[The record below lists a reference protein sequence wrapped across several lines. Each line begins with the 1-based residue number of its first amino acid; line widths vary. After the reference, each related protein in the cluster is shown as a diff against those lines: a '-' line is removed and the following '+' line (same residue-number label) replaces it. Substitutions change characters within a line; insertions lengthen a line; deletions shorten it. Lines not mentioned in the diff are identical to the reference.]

1 MATEPLNL
9 IQVQSRLQDPLT
21 VTNQDLLKYAN
32 GGNPEVPSF
41 LALIEMNRR
50 KQIEDTTAQFQSANV
65 PSVKD
70 QLAQSLISPT
80 MTGGNRMIQV
90 NPTDAPTGIIN
101 PTHMSQPAQ
110 PTANP
115 FGMPPQVNMTAPPP
129 VPQPPP
135 TQAARGGLMTL
146 PVRHFNSSSYAGG
159 GIVAFGDPEL
169 NPDEDQIVKDR
180 AEYIARHSGRPPAD
194 DTEAVKDLLTGRTKT
209 SGQTSGEDNQPS
221 SSDMTRLMVD
231 QAKKSQV
238 SAPESKGG
246 PDASYDIKDSGVSPA
261 TNLPLYT
268 EKNPNLRGPHVN
280 PVETPA
286 PVYER
291 RFEENKPESGLPSM
305 LKPLAISKPEDL
317 SREQAYAGIK
327 ESQRMA
333 GVSQDP
339 YADVKKRQD
348 ALEARQLAEYEQ
360 GGIDRLI
367 AQATAFATADPAKG
381 FGVAAAQSSAASR
394 ALEKEQN
401 ALRTQQETAAI
412 TVRTA
417 MAKEQDAHARGDA
430 AAIESSVAERQKA
443 QAEFAK
449 LVQQQNK
456 IEIDM
461 ATMQNTAQH
470 YKDQADI
477 QKESNRITDSYHQGS
492 LTLEQAKNQVQAAL
506 AQGQLDYHVA
516 KLVIDK
522 LEAENKATHLI
533 NEGQYWRGMVAYHN
547 TMAGIA
553 EDTRPSKEDKVLTA
567 VQKLV
572 EADPTIKRLAER
584 ITKNEIK
591 IGSEEYAT
599 IMEEMRRISIP
610 FYKDH
615 KLTPPEPANFPKPPP
630 APVKKEFHLSDLNP
644 FKPAAPATVD
654 TSGFKY
660 IGKDE
665 MGH

>member
-50 KQIEDTTAQFQSANV
+50 KQIEDTTAQFQSANT

-70 QLAQSLISPT
+70 QLAQSLTSPT

-110 PTANP
+110 PTTNP

-221 SSDMTRLMVD
+221 SSDMTQMIVNQARKSVGSDQTSGRKDQDAGGAEMSKAMSDYEASQKVEGRYPDQDAGGAEMTDAMRQKQVAKVD
-231 QAKKSQV
+231 
-238 SAPESKGG
+238 
-246 PDASYDIKDSGVSPA
+246 
-261 TNLPLYT
+261 T
-268 EKNPNLRGPHVN
+268 
-280 PVETPA
+280 
-286 PVYER
+286 
-291 RFEENKPESGLPSM
+291 GLPSM

-317 SREQAYAGIK
+317 SREQAYTGIK
-327 ESQRMA
+327 ESQRLA

-339 YADVKKRQD
+339 YADVRKRQD
-348 ALEARQLAEYEQ
+348 ALEARQLAEYER
-360 GGIDRLI
+360 GGIDRLL
-367 AQATAFATADPAKG
+367 AQATAFATADPSTG

-470 YKDQADI
+470 YKDQAEI
-477 QKESNRITDSYHQGS
+477 QRESNRINDSYKNRS
-492 LTLEQAKNQVQAAL
+492 LSLEEAKNEISASL
-506 AQGQLDYHVA
+506 AREELDYRVA
-516 KLVIDK
+516 KLAIDK
-522 LEAENKATHLI
+522 MEAENKAAHLI
-533 NEGQYWRGMVAYHN
+533 NEGSHWKAMNSYYSILGGVALDSKPTKYDKQIIAADKAVDAN
-547 TMAGIA
+547 QEIRTIRESISAAVKSGIMTMDSDEFANAMEKMRLMSA
-553 EDTRPSKEDKVLTA
+553 E
-567 VQKLV
+567 
-572 EADPTIKRLAER
+572 I
-584 ITKNEIK
+584 
-591 IGSEEYAT
+591 
-599 IMEEMRRISIP
+599 
-610 FYKDH
+610 YKSHDVPVPG
-615 KLTPPEPANFPKPPP
+615 KPAMPPPLPKP
-630 APVKKEFHLSDLNP
+630 APKKGFLEGVFGSS
-644 FKPAAPATVD
+644 APASKAVPYD
-654 TSGFKY
+654 QLP
-660 IGKDE
+660 E
-665 MGH
+665 

>member
-32 GGNPEVPSF
+32 GNNPEVPSF

-50 KQIEDTTAQFQSANV
+50 KQIEDTTAQFQSANT

-70 QLAQSLISPT
+70 QLAQSLTSPT
-80 MTGGNRMIQV
+80 MTGGNKMIQV
-90 NPTDAPTGIIN
+90 NPTNAPIGIIN
-101 PTHMSQPAQ
+101 PTNLSQPAQ

-169 NPDEDQIVKDR
+169 NPDEDQVVKDR
-180 AEYIARHSGRPPAD
+180 AAYIAAHSGRPPAD

-209 SGQTSGEDNQPS
+209 SGQVSGEDNQPS
-221 SSDMTRLMVD
+221 SSDMTQMIVNQARKSVGSDQTSGRKDQDAGGAEMSKAMSDYETSQKVEGRYPDQDAGGAEMTDAMRQKQVAKVD
-231 QAKKSQV
+231 
-238 SAPESKGG
+238 
-246 PDASYDIKDSGVSPA
+246 
-261 TNLPLYT
+261 T
-268 EKNPNLRGPHVN
+268 
-280 PVETPA
+280 
-286 PVYER
+286 
-291 RFEENKPESGLPSM
+291 GLPSM

-348 ALEARQLAEYEQ
+348 ALEARQLAEYER

-367 AQATAFATADPAKG
+367 AQATAFATADPTKG
-381 FGVAAAQSSAASR
+381 FGYAAGVSAAASQ

-430 AAIESSVAERQKA
+430 AAIESAVAERQKA
-443 QAEFAK
+443 QNEFAK

-470 YKDQADI
+470 YKDQAEI
-477 QKESNRITDSYHQGS
+477 QRESNRITDSFHQGS
-492 LTLEQAKNQVQAAL
+492 LTLEQAKNEIAAAQAK
-506 AQGQLDYHVA
+506 GQLDYHVA

-533 NEGQYWRGMVAYHN
+533 NEGKYWSGMIGYHN
-547 TMAGIA
+547 RIA
-553 EDTRPSKEDKVLTA
+553 NIQEDTRPTKEDKALLSVE
-567 VQKLV
+567 KLV
-572 EADPTIKRLAER
+572 NADPRIKELAKSLNPA
-584 ITKNEIK
+584 TGAVP
-591 IGSEEYAT
+591 GSEEYANV
-599 IMEEMRRISIP
+599 MEQMRQLAIP
-610 FYKDH
+610 YYKKHNID
-615 KLTPPEPANFPKPPP
+615 PPERANIPAPPP
-630 APVKKEFHLSDLNP
+630 APVKKGFEWSKLNP
-644 FKPAAPATVD
+644 FSPSAPATVD

-665 MGH
+665 VGH

>member
-32 GGNPEVPSF
+32 GNNPEVPSF

-50 KQIEDTTAQFQSANV
+50 KQIEDTTAQFQSANT

-70 QLAQSLISPT
+70 QLAQSLTSPT
-80 MTGGNRMIQV
+80 MTGGNKMIQV
-90 NPTDAPTGIIN
+90 NPTNAPIGIIN
-101 PTHMSQPAQ
+101 PTNLSQPAQ

-169 NPDEDQIVKDR
+169 NPDEDQVVKDR
-180 AEYIARHSGRPPAD
+180 AAYIAAHSGRPPAD
-194 DTEAVKDLLTGRTKT
+194 DAEAVKDLLTGRTKT
-209 SGQTSGEDNQPS
+209 SGQVSGEDNQPS
-221 SSDMTRLMVD
+221 SSDMTQMIVNQARKSVGSDQTSGRKDQDAGGAEMSKAMSDYETSQKVEGRYPDQDAGGAEMTDAMRQKQVAKVD
-231 QAKKSQV
+231 
-238 SAPESKGG
+238 
-246 PDASYDIKDSGVSPA
+246 
-261 TNLPLYT
+261 T
-268 EKNPNLRGPHVN
+268 
-280 PVETPA
+280 
-286 PVYER
+286 
-291 RFEENKPESGLPSM
+291 GLPSM

-348 ALEARQLAEYEQ
+348 ALEARQLAEYER

-367 AQATAFATADPAKG
+367 AQATAFATADPTKG
-381 FGVAAAQSSAASR
+381 FGYAAGVSAAASQ

-430 AAIESSVAERQKA
+430 AAIESSVLERQKA

-477 QKESNRITDSYHQGS
+477 QKEANRITDSYHQGY
-492 LTLEQAKNQVQAAL
+492 LTFEQAKNQVQAAL

-522 LEAENKATHLI
+522 LEAENKATHLV
-533 NEGQYWRGMVAYHN
+533 N
-547 TMAGIA
+547 
-553 EDTRPSKEDKVLTA
+553 EDKYNKGMLRYYNKMADISEATKPTAADKAVSKAEALTNSDP
-567 VQKLV
+567 QYKR
-572 EADPTIKRLAER
+572 EADRIGPNGFLDPGSPEFNAALERMYQIRAFHFKTEKAELPPMPPVPVVIELAKKPGWWA
-584 ITKNEIK
+584 KN
-591 IGSEEYAT
+591 A
-599 IMEEMRRISIP
+599 
-610 FYKDH
+610 
-615 KLTPPEPANFPKPPP
+615 PAFLGGAP
-630 APVKKEFHLSDLNP
+630 AP
-644 FKPAAPATVD
+644 
-654 TSGFKY
+654 TSKQVPY
-660 IGKDE
+660 DQLPE
-665 MGH
+665 

>member
-32 GGNPEVPSF
+32 GSNPEVPSF

-70 QLAQSLISPT
+70 QLAQSLTSPT
-80 MTGGNRMIQV
+80 MTGGNKMIQV
-90 NPTDAPTGIIN
+90 NPTNAPIGIIN
-101 PTHMSQPAQ
+101 PTNLSQPAQ

-169 NPDEDQIVKDR
+169 NPDEDQVVKDR
-180 AEYIARHSGRPPAD
+180 LAYIAAHSGRPPAD
-194 DTEAVKDLLTGRTKT
+194 DTEAVKNLLTGRTKT
-209 SGQTSGEDNQPS
+209 SGQVSGEDNQPS
-221 SSDMTRLMVD
+221 SSDMTQMIVNQARKSVGSDQTSGRKDQDAGGAEMSKAMSDYETSQKVEGRYPDQDAGGAEMTDAMRQKQVAKVD
-231 QAKKSQV
+231 
-238 SAPESKGG
+238 
-246 PDASYDIKDSGVSPA
+246 
-261 TNLPLYT
+261 T
-268 EKNPNLRGPHVN
+268 
-280 PVETPA
+280 
-286 PVYER
+286 
-291 RFEENKPESGLPSM
+291 GLPSM

-348 ALEARQLAEYEQ
+348 ALEARQLAEYER

-367 AQATAFATADPAKG
+367 AQATAFATADPTKG
-381 FGVAAAQSSAASR
+381 FGYAAGVSAAASQ

-430 AAIESSVAERQKA
+430 AAIESAVAERQKA
-443 QAEFAK
+443 QNEFAK

-533 NEGQYWRGMVAYHN
+533 NEGKYWRGMVAYHN

-553 EDTRPSKEDKVLTA
+553 EDTRPSKEDKVMTA

-572 EADPTIKRLAER
+572 EAEPMIKRLAEK
-584 ITKNEIK
+584 ITKNDIT
-591 IGSEEYAT
+591 IGSQEYAE

-610 FYKDH
+610 IYKAH
-615 KLTPPEPANFPKPPP
+615 KLTPPEPANFPKPAP

>member
-32 GGNPEVPSF
+32 GTNPQVPSF

-70 QLAQSLISPT
+70 QLAQSLTSPT
-80 MTGGNRMIQV
+80 MTGGNKMIQV
-90 NPTDAPTGIIN
+90 NPTDAPIGIIN
-101 PTHMSQPAQ
+101 PTNLSQPAQ

-146 PVRHFNSSSYAGG
+146 PVRHFNASSYAGG

-169 NPDEDQIVKDR
+169 NPDEDQVVKDR
-180 AEYIARHSGRPPAD
+180 AAYIAAHSGKAPMD
-194 DTEAVKDLLTGRTKT
+194 DGEALRQLLASREKT
-209 SGQTSGEDNQPS
+209 AE
-221 SSDMTRLMVD
+221 
-231 QAKKSQV
+231 QV
-238 SAPESKGG
+238 SDENQAIQDRAAYIASRTPNKAAYKGG
-246 PDASYDIKDSGVSPA
+246 PDASYDIKDSGVYAPD
-261 TNLPLYT
+261 TTLYT
-268 EKNPNLRGPHVN
+268 DDPKLRGISKSINDRYADQDAGGAEMTEAMRKSQTGKVD
-280 PVETPA
+280 T
-286 PVYER
+286 
-291 RFEENKPESGLPSM
+291 GLPSM

-339 YADVKKRQD
+339 YADVRKRQD
-348 ALEARQLAEYEQ
+348 ALEARQLAEYES
-360 GGIDRLI
+360 GGIDRLL

-381 FGVAAAQSSAASR
+381 FGIAAAQSSAASR

-417 MAKEQDAHARGDA
+417 MAKEQDARARGDA

-443 QAEFAK
+443 QTEYAK
-449 LVQQQNK
+449 LVQLQNK

-461 ATMQNTAQH
+461 GTMQNQAQH
-470 YKDQADI
+470 YKDQAEI
-477 QKESNRITDSYHQGS
+477 QRESNRINDDYRKGS
-492 LTLEQAKNQVQAAL
+492 LTLDQAKNEISAAL
-506 AQGQLDYHVA
+506 ARGELDYRVA
-516 KLVIDK
+516 KLAIDK
-522 LEAENKATHLI
+522 MEAQNKATSLI
-533 NEGQYWRGMVAYHN
+533 IQGDYWKGMIGYHN
-547 TMAGIA
+547 RMADIS
-553 EDTRPSKEDKVLTA
+553 EDTRPTKDDKALLA
-567 VQKLV
+567 VEKLV
-572 EADPTIKRLAER
+572 NADPRIKELAKSLNP
-584 ITKNEIK
+584 TTGAVP
-591 IGSEEYAT
+591 GSEEYSNVLET
-599 IMEEMRRISIP
+599 MRQLSIP
-610 FYKDH
+610 YYKKHNID
-615 KLTPPEPANFPKPPP
+615 PPERANIPAPPPPP
-630 APVKKEFHLSDLNP
+630 AKKGFEWSKLNP
-644 FKPAAPATVD
+644 FSPSAPASKAVPYD
-654 TSGFKY
+654 QLP
-660 IGKDE
+660 E
-665 MGH
+665 

>member
-9 IQVQSRLQDPLT
+9 IQVQSKLQDPLT

-32 GGNPEVPSF
+32 GNNPEVPSF

-50 KQIEDTTAQFQSANV
+50 KQIEDTTAQFQSANT
-65 PSVKD
+65 PSIKD
-70 QLAQSLISPT
+70 QLAQSLTSPT
-80 MTGGNRMIQV
+80 MTGGNKMIQV
-90 NPTDAPTGIIN
+90 NPTNAPTGIIN
-101 PTHMSQPAQ
+101 PTNLSQPAQ

-115 FGMPPQVNMTAPPP
+115 FAPLPQTDMTAAPPI
-129 VPQPPP
+129 PQPPP

-180 AEYIARHSGRPPAD
+180 AAYIAAHSGRPPAD
-194 DTEAVKDLLTGRTKT
+194 DTEAVKDLLTGRTNT
-209 SGQTSGEDNQPS
+209 SGQVSGEDNQPS

-238 SAPESKGG
+238 SAPESNGG

-268 EKNPNLRGPHVN
+268 EQNPNLRGPHVN
-280 PVETPA
+280 PVEAPA

-317 SREQAYAGIK
+317 SREQAYANIK

-348 ALEARQLAEYEQ
+348 ALEARQLAEYER

-367 AQATAFATADPAKG
+367 AQATASATADPAKG
-381 FGVAAAQSSAASR
+381 FGVAAGVSAAASQ

-430 AAIESSVAERQKA
+430 AAIESSVLERQKA
-443 QAEFAK
+443 QAEYAK
-449 LVQQQNK
+449 LVQQDNK
-456 IEIDM
+456 IAIDLG
-461 ATMQNTAQH
+461 TMQATAQH

-477 QKESNRITDSYHQGS
+477 QKESNRITDSFHQGS

-533 NEGQYWRGMVAYHN
+533 NEGKYWSGMIGYHN
-547 TMAGIA
+547 RIA
-553 EDTRPSKEDKVLTA
+553 DIQEDTRPTKEDKALLSVE
-567 VQKLV
+567 KLV
-572 EADPTIKRLAER
+572 NADPRIKELAKSLNPA
-584 ITKNEIK
+584 TGAVP
-591 IGSEEYAT
+591 GSEEYANV
-599 IMEEMRRISIP
+599 MEQMRQLSIP
-610 FYKDH
+610 YYKKHNID
-615 KLTPPEPANFPKPPP
+615 PPERANIPAPPPP
-630 APVKKEFHLSDLNP
+630 AAKKGFDFNRLNP
-644 FKPAAPATVD
+644 FSPSAPASKAVPFD
-654 TSGFKY
+654 QLP
-660 IGKDE
+660 E
-665 MGH
+665 